1 MREIYN
7 DKLKQDLIDQ
17 FNYLD
22 LFGFD
27 MQQHVKLFFIS
38 QKDHIIQDTQK
49 PEYLFYLVKGKTKL
63 YEYMENGQV
72 SLIDFFDP
80 SSFIGEMELID
91 EHAHLLM
98 SKQ

>member
-1 MREIYN
+1 MREIHN

-27 MQQHVKLFFIS
+27 VQQYVKLFFIP

-49 PEYLFYLVKGKTKL
+49 PEYLFYLVKGKT
-63 YEYMENGQV
+63 
-72 SLIDFFDP
+72 
-80 SSFIGEMELID
+80 
-91 EHAHLLM
+91 
-98 SKQ
+98 